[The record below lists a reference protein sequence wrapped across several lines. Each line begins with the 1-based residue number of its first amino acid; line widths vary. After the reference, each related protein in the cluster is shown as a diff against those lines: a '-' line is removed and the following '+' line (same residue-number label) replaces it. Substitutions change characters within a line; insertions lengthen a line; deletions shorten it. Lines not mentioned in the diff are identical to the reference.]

1 MKRISPFQTKTITK
15 ALRMKIQMTT
25 KVRKMMRK
33 SRIGAPKTTLS
44 PKLILNRSTMPTEC
58 PPRCSRRCKLAI

>member
-25 KVRKMMRK
+25 KVRMMMRK

-44 PKLILNRSTMPTEC
+44 PK
-58 PPRCSRRCKLAI
+58 